1 MKILASIFTII
12 LTIALTLAAM
22 FVLVKATLRV
32 TAITAPAERA
42 VAIGAE
48 LVLGIVLLLGTVWV
62 ATHLAVR
69 IFHVEDAP
77 KSDAGSA
84 VADGGPLA

>member
-1 MKILASIFTII
+1 MKILASIFTVI

-22 FVLVKATLRV
+22 FVLVDATLRV
-32 TAITAPAERA
+32 TAITAPAARA

-69 IFHVEDAP
+69 IFHAEDAP
-77 KSDAGSA
+77 KPDAGSA
-84 VADGGPLA
+84 AANGGPLA